1 MVDAKQF
8 QMNPSPEL
16 PKIPEVPPTPSE
28 REAPVREVPELLESE
43 KEPPLTPSITVPA
56 PIAPQ
61 PVFAEKS
68 HMRREI
74 ETVLEEDIDF
84 LYKALSQKQRQQFR
98 IEGERTAAKIE
109 ILMKQAVIK
118 LVEIIKLI
126 RSWLTL
132 LPGVDRFFI
141 EQEAKIKAER
151 MLLLKEPSSESSE
164 E

>member
-1 MVDAKQF
+1 MADTKPF
-8 QMNPSPEL
+8 QMNPSPEV
-16 PKIPEVPPTPSE
+16 PKVPEVPSAPSE
-28 REAPVREVPELLESE
+28 REAPVREVREIPEGE
-43 KEPPLTPSITVPA
+43 KAAPPKPSVVLPVSA
-56 PIAPQ
+56 APQ

-151 MLLLKEPSSESSE
+151 VLLLKESSE